1 MNNSNKTI
9 NIQSILTISFLFI
22 SFISLGQ
29 YEGTLID
36 KVVAQVGDNIILQ
49 SDIEQQK
56 TQLVGSGG
64 KLNPNSACELLEELM
79 YQELLINQAK
89 LDSLVISDP
98 QVDAEMENRLR
109 LIEKQIGSREKL
121 EAFYGKTVAQIKD
134 EFRIVIKEKLLAQEM
149 ENNITNGLSVT
160 PKEVQDF
167 YKTIPVD
174 SVPLINSQLSF
185 QQIVHYPK
193 ITKEDKKLAYD
204 KLAEIRNNILNGKSF
219 ETQARI
225 NSMDPGSA
233 QQGGKI
239 DASKG
244 MMVPQ
249 FEATVFSL
257 AKGQISEIFETAYGY
272 HIIKLIERKGDDYSC
287 QHILIIPE
295 FNPMELEKSAAIMDS
310 CYQLLKSS
318 KITWEDAVSK
328 FSNDELTNQNKG
340 IITNPI
346 TGEQTWDMEDLN
358 QVDQQ
363 IFLLTDAL
371 AKSEISSPN
380 LYYNQYD
387 HKQGVRIVRLLE
399 RTQPHKANLNEDYAL
414 IKRAAENDKKQKV
427 IKNWVKSKLSNAY
440 IRIDD
445 DYKNCDFKNQ
455 WIKKIK

>member
-1 MNNSNKTI
+1 MIHFNR
-9 NIQSILTISFLFI
+9 ILRIKSLATFLLLMLTFL
-22 SFISLGQ
+22 SWGQ
-29 YEGTLID
+29 TNGTLID

-64 KLNPNSACELLEELM
+64 KLTANSSCELLEELM

-89 LDSLVISDP
+89 LDSIQISDQ

-134 EFRIVIKEKLLAQEM
+134 EFRLVIKDKLLAQEM
-149 ENNITNGLSVT
+149 EGSITNRLSVT

-174 SVPLINSQLSF
+174 SIPLINSQLSF

-193 ITKEDKKLAYD
+193 ITKDDKKIAYD
-204 KLAEIRNNILNGKSF
+204 KLAEIRNNIQNGKSF

-239 DASKG
+239 EASKG

-257 AKGQISEIFETAYGY
+257 NKGQVSEIFETAYGY
-272 HIIKLIERKGDDYSC
+272 HIIKLIERKGDDYAC

-295 FNPMELEKSAAIMDS
+295 FNPMELEKSASIMDS
-310 CYQLLKSS
+310 CYQLLKSN
-318 KITWEDAVSK
+318 KLNWEDAVIK

-346 TGEQTWDMEDLN
+346 SGEQTWDMEDLN

-371 AKSEISSPN
+371 AKGEISSPN

-399 RTQPHKANLNEDYAL
+399 RTQPHKANLNDDYAL
-414 IKRAAENDKKQKV
+414 IKRAAENDKKQRI
-427 IKNWVKSKLSNAY
+427 IKNWVKSKLANSY
-440 IRIDD
+440 FRIDQE
-445 DYKNCDFKNQ
+445 YKDCDFKNQ
-455 WIKKIK
+455 WLKK